1 MDSVDAP
8 DRGLDLSNETDDD
21 LLVYMS
27 MREEAP
33 SKADEALVELFRR
46 HRKYLY
52 NACCRSYSDI
62 LDRSA
67 IADLVTDTFMR
78 ANQKAGTFK
87 CSGLSDA
94 RSQRAY
100 VRAWLSKI
108 AERLVMSALRSQR
121 GVTIEHLDDEQWEAV
136 PEQETGDAEAEGP
149 SPETQLYCEAF
160 ERLTER
166 EQHVLRVTALWH
178 KPGQKYQ
185 KLPDDVSEE
194 LAESLGT
201 TSDNIRQIRRRARRK
216 IKDYVRSK
224 LDAK

>member
-8 DRGLDLSNETDDD
+8 DQGLDLSNETDDD

-27 MREEAP
+27 MREDAP

-52 NACCRSYSDI
+52 NVCCRSYSDI
-62 LDRSA
+62 LDGSA

-78 ANQKAGTFK
+78 ASQKAGTFK
-87 CSGLSDA
+87 RSGLTDA

-121 GVTIEHLDDEQWEAV
+121 GVIIEHLDDEQWEAV
-136 PEQETGDAEAEGP
+136 PEQEAGDAEAEGP
-149 SPETQLYCEAF
+149 SPETQFYCEAF

-178 KPGQKYQ
+178 KPGQEHQ

-201 TSDNIRQIRRRARRK
+201 TSDNIRQIRHRARRK
-216 IKDYVRSK
+216 IKDYVQSK